1 VDEVEAAVGAA
12 AVGAPVAGAGVVT
25 EAATVEIMV
34 DAVEKAVP
42 EELGAV
48 TTVVLRVAMAVV
60 RQSMHHTPNRCRG
73 FVRYTIATLGH
84 LPGFHW
90 WYGKCSQIRY
100 SY

>member
-1 VDEVEAAVGAA
+1 MDEVEEAAGSVDEVAK
-12 AVGAPVAGAGVVT
+12 VAGAEVVT
-25 EAATVEIMV
+25 EAATVETMV

-42 EELGAV
+42 EDLVAV

-60 RQSMHHTPNRCRG
+60 RQSMHHTQSRCRG
-73 FVRYTIATLGH
+73 LVSYTIATLGH